1 MLGLVEE
8 EAAVLVERKN
18 ADPGLLNLNPRNKRA
33 SVRKSRWVRGL
44 RSRVCFTDTLV
55 VLGAC
60 VGGWIVQRM
69 TADTD
74 AGTLRAAAI
83 LTLVWLVLLSALRS
97 REVDV
102 LGTGT
107 VEIRRV
113 VQATCL
119 AFGIVALVRLIVGR
133 EGDRTLL
140 LTAFCIGMA
149 ELLVVRWAWRNWLR
163 TRRVHGECVSRTLVV
178 GRSEDVGR
186 VMAVLQEAHGHPY
199 RIVGTSTTEATAQ
212 TAGAAQTARPT
223 SNDGWDAAGVARTAA
238 QLGADTIIVAGEH
251 PNTTD
256 FVQNLYWSLEGR
268 AARLV
273 LAPSAGQV
281 LGSKAALH
289 PVHGLPLLT
298 LDVPTYRGGR
308 HVYKRALDLVTSV
321 MALCAIAVVTPFI
334 ALAIKLDSR
343 GPVFFAQQRVGRD
356 GTVFRMYKFR
366 TMVTTAQADLELLK
380 ELNEGA
386 GPLFKLKH
394 DPRVTRVGRV
404 LRKLSLDELPQFW
417 NVLRGDMSVV
427 GPRPPLPHEAMDYDG
442 RIARRLYMKPGITGP
457 WQVGGRSDLSWEESV
472 RLDLGYVENWS
483 VAKDLRIMLR
493 TGWVMV
499 HPEGAY

>member
-8 EAAVLVERKN
+8 ESAVLVERKN

-289 PVHGLPLLT
+289 PA
-298 LDVPTYRGGR
+298 DVPRRKARVQASPRPRHLGHGSVRHRRGDPLHRPGDQAR
-308 HVYKRALDLVTSV
+308 FARAGV
-321 MALCAIAVVTPFI
+321 LCPTT
-334 ALAIKLDSR
+334 
-343 GPVFFAQQRVGRD
+343 GGQGRD
-356 GTVFRMYKFR
+356 R
-366 TMVTTAQADLELLK
+366 
-380 ELNEGA
+380 
-386 GPLFKLKH
+386 
-394 DPRVTRVGRV
+394 
-404 LRKLSLDELPQFW
+404 LPYVQI
-417 NVLRGDMSVV
+417 
-427 GPRPPLPHEAMDYDG
+427 PHHG
-442 RIARRLYMKPGITGP
+442 HH
-457 WQVGGRSDLSWEESV
+457 RS
-472 RLDLGYVENWS
+472 G
-483 VAKDLRIMLR
+483 
-493 TGWVMV
+493 
-499 HPEGAY
+499 